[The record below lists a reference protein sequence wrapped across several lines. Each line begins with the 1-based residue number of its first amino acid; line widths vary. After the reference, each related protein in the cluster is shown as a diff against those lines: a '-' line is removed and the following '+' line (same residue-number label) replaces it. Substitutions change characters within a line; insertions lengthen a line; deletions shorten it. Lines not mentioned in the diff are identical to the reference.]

1 MNKCPYCGISL
12 GGKEKFC
19 PNCGRLIPR
28 DDAPAASHPNVADKD
43 ADRLI
48 ADTYKEEAASAII
61 HKAPVANMDMSLPPI
76 PPLPPASAQSSVLPP
91 IPDPEPKPSPKKALP
106 TVSASAR
113 VSTVGAT
120 SVSRCRSIS
129 TFSKPLSMAIL

>member
-43 ADRLI
+43 AERLI

-61 HKAPVANMDMSLPPI
+61 HNAPVANMDMSLPPI
-76 PPLPPASAQSSVLPP
+76 PSATGQSPVLPP
-91 IPDPEPKPSPKKALP
+91 IPDPEPKPSPKKVLP

-113 VSTVGAT
+113 VSTIGAT
-120 SVSRCRSIS
+120 GVSRCRCTSNS
-129 TFSKPLSMAIL
+129 LKPLSMANL